1 MKKRIEKK
9 DAETP
14 AQIQIASVFEVC
26 HQWCFAL
33 AYKGK
38 LYTLLD
44 DGRIVKKDGQL

>member
-26 HQWCFAL
+26 PPMVFRS
-33 AYKGK
+33 
-38 LYTLLD
+38 D
-44 DGRIVKKDGQL
+44 I